1 MRFKISVIVLGIF
14 VSLSLAGRV
23 LALDFTPPP
32 FKDESF
38 SGKYASQSV
47 PDPVTIPAG
56 GTKEITIKIKNTGSS
71 IWRAGG
77 ANFVSAYTVDPNYH
91 KSVFYH
97 SGWIGAG
104 QPAKITKDTKPGG
117 IASLTIKL
125 KAPDKAG
132 DYTEKFFLAAENKTW
147 ITGTY
152 FYLKIR
158 VTKAAPVPTAGGE
171 IPLKPVADEDPDA
184 TGYKTAVVIRSA
196 QEVSAA
202 GGDKIHFIIRFLNL
216 GTASWQKYGLKESG
230 SRPASPNL
238 QRGEQAG
245 EVVVAVAREVS
256 LADNSWM
263 NNREILNK
271 TETVDPKKPAQ
282 VEFDFRAP
290 GTAGSYVAKFQLTAD
305 GRDVSGGEIEL
316 PVTVT
321 ADAPEGY
328 VEPVFGTVLPPRALV
343 AEPQLEIGLYKAV
356 EPVKFQ
362 SPYNYKVYSG
372 DEFKGIL
379 PAGEM
384 AVLSY
389 ENGFYTFASQSL
401 QFYGTL
407 HIRLVPD
414 DPSYYFTILNYK
426 RVVSWKGGGTNFN
439 AYRGGLNYE
448 YSPKSDAVFVVN
460 EIPMDLYIAG
470 IGETSNGAH
479 IEYIKAILVAARSY
493 AYYHL
498 NNGLSEDK
506 RTFDVYATTADQIYL
521 GYNSE
526 ILMPRV
532 AEAARNTRG
541 EMVTYRGTPVVTPYF
556 GHSDGK
562 TRAWS
567 QVWGGTDKPWL
578 VSVKCKYDVGRTMFG
593 HGVGMSALDAS
604 GRAEHD
610 GESYKELLKYYYTD
624 TEVER
629 IY

>member
-1 MRFKISVIVLGIF
+1 MRFKILVIVLGIF
-14 VSLSLAGRV
+14 ISLSLAGRV

-32 FKDESF
+32 FKDESYG
-38 SGKYASQSV
+38 GKYASQSIS
-47 PDPVTIPAG
+47 DPISIPAG
-56 GTKEITIKIKNTGSS
+56 STKEVTIKIKNTGSS
-71 IWRAGG
+71 IWRASGT
-77 ANFVSAYTVDPNYH
+77 NFVSAYTVDPNYH

-97 SGWIGAG
+97 SSWIGGG
-104 QPAKITKDTKPGG
+104 QPAKITKDAKPGET
-117 IASLTIKL
+117 ASLTIKL

-152 FYLKIR
+152 FYLKIK

-171 IPLKPVADEDPDA
+171 IPLKPVADETEDA
-184 TGYKTAVVIRSA
+184 SAYKAGVVIRSA
-196 QEVSAA
+196 SAVAAA
-202 GGDKIHFIIRFLNL
+202 GGDRIHFIIRFLNM
-216 GTASWQKYGLKESG
+216 GTVAWQKYGLKEAG
-230 SRPASPNL
+230 SH
-238 QRGEQAG
+238 QAG
-245 EVVVAVAREVS
+245 DMVVAMAREVT
-256 LADNSWM
+256 LADNSWV

-290 GTAGSYVAKFQLTAD
+290 KTAGSYVAKFQLTAN
-305 GRDVSGGEIEL
+305 GREVSGGEIEL

-328 VEPVFGTVLPPRALV
+328 VEPVFAAVVSQRALI
-343 AEPQLEIGLYKAV
+343 AEPLLEIGLYKAV

-389 ENGFYTFASQSL
+389 AGGFYTFASQSL
-401 QFYGTL
+401 QFYGSL
-407 HIRLVPD
+407 HIRLAPD

-426 RVVSWKGGGTNFN
+426 RVVSWKGGNTNFN

-448 YSPKSDAVFVVN
+448 YSPKSDAVFAVN
-460 EIPMDLYIAG
+460 EISMDLYVAG

-498 NNGLSEDK
+498 NNGVAEDK

-526 ILMPRV
+526 VLMPRV
-532 AEAARNTRG
+532 AEAARSTRG
-541 EMVTYRGTPVVTPYF
+541 EMVTYQGTPVITPYF
-556 GHSDGK
+556 GHSDGR
-562 TRAWS
+562 TRTWK

-578 VSVKCKYDVGRTMFG
+578 QSVKCKYDVGRAMFG